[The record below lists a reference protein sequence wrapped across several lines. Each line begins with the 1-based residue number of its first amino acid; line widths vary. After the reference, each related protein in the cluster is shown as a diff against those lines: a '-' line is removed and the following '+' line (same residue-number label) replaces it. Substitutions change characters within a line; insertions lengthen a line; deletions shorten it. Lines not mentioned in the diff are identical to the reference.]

1 MKIQC
6 PHCKSGF
13 RISEEHVG
21 KNVKCTNCK
30 HPFVVIA
37 IPDSKIFPK
46 QVIHA
51 SVHEQEIAE
60 FVQTLEEVLDT
71 ITNYDDADIAKAQ
84 TILQKAIAKYRDTL
98 A

>member
-21 KNVKCTNCK
+21 KDVNCTKCK
-30 HPFVVIA
+30 QAFVVVA
-37 IPDSKIFPK
+37 IPDLKIFPK
-46 QVIHA
+46 EVIHA
-51 SVHEQEIAE
+51 SVHEHQIAE
-60 FVQTLEEVLDT
+60 FVQTLEQVLNT
-71 ITNYDDADIAKAQ
+71 ITNYDDDDIAKAQ
-84 TILQKAIAKYRDTL
+84 TTLKKAIAKYRDTL